1 MSVYESYISE
11 SVASRLSFLIRL
23 LRRLDSSRLFI
34 DWYVGFVLRLIFGF
48 RAALAIKLMRRSN
61 ASFLFFSCD
70 RYRLASIINIP
81 SSVALLPAIRKS
93 RLRTSDG
100 KLGEFATSNLSCT
113 AVATLFTFCPPGPE
127 ERINSSFISLSL
139 MKILFVILIINLV

>member
-1 MSVYESYISE
+1 MLISEFYISD
-11 SVASRLSFLIRL
+11 SFASRLIFLIRL
-23 LRRLDSSRLFI
+23 LRRFDSSRLLI
-34 DWYVGFVLRLIFGF
+34 DSYVGFVLRLIFGF
-48 RAALAIKLMRRSN
+48 CVALAINLMRRST

-93 RLRTSDG
+93 RIRTSDG
-100 KLGEFATSNLSCT
+100 KLGELATSNRNCT

-127 ERINSSFISLSL
+127 DRINSSLISLSL
-139 MKILFVILIINLV
+139 MKILFVIWIINLV